1 MDGQLRQGTPA
12 QLPATPGYLLDVN
25 ATHALVGMSY
35 FDQFGIDGWRS
46 PGQVSKTFTKVCNGY
61 SSALP
66 QLVLF

>member
-12 QLPATPGYLLDVN
+12 QLPATPDYLLDVN

-46 PGQVSKTFTKVCNGY
+46 PGQVFKTFTKVCNGY